1 MWHEQTN
8 GLLFTILLMG
18 MTIYKEFGTDPGL
31 HNRTTVSLSG
41 RVPENNCDAR
51 TIDQK
56 LTRSKKSYVSIFSST
71 IRIDAKSRSQH
82 ITRLYAGGH
91 QNTRNCVYNKNTY
104 EQKLMHL

>member
-1 MWHEQTN
+1 
-8 GLLFTILLMG
+8 MG

-31 HNRTTVSLSG
+31 HNCG
-41 RVPENNCDAR
+41 RVPENNCDVS

-82 ITRLYAGGH
+82 ITRLYVGGH